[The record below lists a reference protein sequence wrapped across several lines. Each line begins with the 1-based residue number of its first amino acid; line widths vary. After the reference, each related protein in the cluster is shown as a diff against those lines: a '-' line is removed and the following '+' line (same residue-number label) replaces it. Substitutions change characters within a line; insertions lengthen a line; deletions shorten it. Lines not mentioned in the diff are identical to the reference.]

1 MRCAYDGL
9 HNNTDAHVA
18 PGFRGFTMSSSTPT
32 LGAARLACKSLF
44 AVLLLAAV
52 AVSAQ
57 TQQGKNE
64 ERKRSQTPGSVK
76 FLPGSQESEAT
87 RTKRL
92 KRECRGRPN
101 AGACLGHAS

>member
-1 MRCAYDGL
+1 MY
-9 HNNTDAHVA
+9 T
-18 PGFRGFTMSSSTPT
+18 STPVW
-32 LGAARLACKSLF
+32 GAARLACKSMF

-52 AVSAQ
+52 AASAQ
-57 TQQGKNE
+57 TQQGKKE
-64 ERKRSQTPGSVK
+64 ERKRSQTAGSVK

-87 RTKRL
+87 RTRRL